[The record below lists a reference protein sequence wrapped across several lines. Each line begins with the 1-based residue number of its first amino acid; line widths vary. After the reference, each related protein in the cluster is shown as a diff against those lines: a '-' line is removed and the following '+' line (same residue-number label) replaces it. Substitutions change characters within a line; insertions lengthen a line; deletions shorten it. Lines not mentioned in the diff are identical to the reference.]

1 MDALSIVH
9 AINEFLSIDTPT
21 ASGHVIINALQ
32 TGFRLETELSMFRD
46 SGAVVPAFYAQM
58 SDEIAIK
65 LGEMSSRM
73 RARKTQK
80 RVRNMRRAMIAAG
93 VVRVM

>member
-9 AINEFLSIDTPT
+9 AINEFLLIDTPNV
-21 ASGHVIINALQ
+21 SGHVIVTALQ

-65 LGEMSSRM
+65 LGEMSARM

-80 RVRNMRRAMIAAG
+80 RVRNMRRAMVTAG
-93 VVRVM
+93 VIRVM

>member
-1 MDALSIVH
+1 MDSLSIVH

-32 TGFRLETELSMFRD
+32 IGFRLETELLTFRD
-46 SGAVVPAFYAQM
+46 SGIVMPAFYVQM

-65 LGEMSSRM
+65 LGEMSARM

-80 RVRNMRRAMIAAG
+80 RVKNMRRAMAAAG

>member
-1 MDALSIVH
+1 MNSLAIVN
-9 AINEFLSIDTPT
+9 AINEFLLVDTPNV
-21 ASGHVIINALQ
+21 SGHVIVTALE

-46 SGAVVPAFYAQM
+46 SGAIVPAFYAQM

-65 LGEMSSRM
+65 LGEMSARM

-80 RVRNMRRAMIAAG
+80 RVRNMRRAMVAAG

>member
-1 MDALSIVH
+1 MNSLAIVH

-32 TGFRLETELSMFRD
+32 TGFRLETELLTFRD
-46 SGAVVPAFYAQM
+46 SGIVMPAFYTQM

-65 LGEMSSRM
+65 LGEMSAKM

-80 RVRNMRRAMIAAG
+80 RVRNMRRAMVTAG
-93 VVRVM
+93 VIRVM